1 MNYYIKMLIIIITF
15 GVFTSNIIILHY
27 FYKMKLMIVNYE
39 KIIKYCEKK
48 ISYYDKMI
56 KIIITRLYNTNKY
69 YNLNIDDNYD
79 MKYML
84 NFNIICL
91 NTKNIE
97 IKLPPINDKNVIGS
111 IVYIKNQ
118 SNYNIKIS
126 SDITLLN
133 ANLIF
138 NNNSFLL
145 RPKNIV
151 KIIMISK
158 NKYLT
163 INI

>member
-1 MNYYIKMLIIIITF
+1 
-15 GVFTSNIIILHY
+15 
-27 FYKMKLMIVNYE
+27 
-39 KIIKYCEKK
+39 
-48 ISYYDKMI
+48 MI